1 VASVFTHAAVA
12 AAITF
17 VARPLGNPRRF
28 YAAAAFCAVA
38 PDLDVI
44 GFQFGIDY
52 GHVLG
57 HRGLSHSLVA
67 AAALGTLFT
76 WALFRGD
83 AWTSAQ
89 RTRALV
95 VFALCTASHGALDA
109 LTNGG
114 MGIAFFA
121 PLENSR
127 YFLPWRPIQ
136 VSPIGIAAF
145 FSEWGLAVLRSELVV
160 VWLPCAAACG
170 LVALLR
176 RRG

>member
-17 VARPLGNPRRF
+17 AARPVGNPWRF
-28 YAAAAFCAVA
+28 YAVAAFCAVA
-38 PDLDVI
+38 PDLDVV
-44 GFQFGIDY
+44 GFQFGVEY
-52 GHVLG
+52 GDMLG

-67 AAALGTLFT
+67 AATLGAIFT
-76 WALFRGD
+76 WAMFRGEV
-83 AWTSAQ
+83 WTAAE

-95 VFALCTASHGALDA
+95 VLALCTASHGALDA

-127 YFLPWRPIQ
+127 YFFPWRPIQ

-145 FSEWGLAVLRSELVV
+145 FSQWGLAVLRSEIVV
-160 VWLPCAAACG
+160 VWLPCAGACG
-170 LVALLR
+170 LLALLR